1 MAVEWLSTWR
11 TGHECAMEID
21 HANEID
27 SCLYAIG
34 RDIGD
39 ICIEGVCYILL
50 EDYIQ

>member
-11 TGHECAMEID
+11 AQHECAMEID
-21 HANEID
+21 DANEID

-34 RDIGD
+34 RVIGD
-39 ICIEGVCYILL
+39 IDIEGMCYILL